1 LFLFFYTFSFK
12 TCPTVSK
19 ALNDENWRLAMDAE
33 FEALVK
39 NNTWHL
45 VQSDG
50 VKNVIDCIWV

>member
-1 LFLFFYTFSFK
+1 
-12 TCPTVSK
+12 
-19 ALNDENWRLAMDAE
+19 MDAE